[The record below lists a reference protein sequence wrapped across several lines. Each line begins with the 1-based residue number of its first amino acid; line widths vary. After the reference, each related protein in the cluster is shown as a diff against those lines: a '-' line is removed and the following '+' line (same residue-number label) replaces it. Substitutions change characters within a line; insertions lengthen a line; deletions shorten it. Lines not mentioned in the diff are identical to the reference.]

1 MGLIKF
7 LCEDGSTWNNYSEAC
22 VRDYEIDVEQIFT
35 AMGIDLGPNDIKT
48 IVSKMDFLIE
58 ARKSYLERRMS

>member
-22 VRDYEIDVEQIFT
+22 VRDYELEVEQIFT
-35 AMGIDLGPNDIKT
+35 AMCIDLGPNDIKT